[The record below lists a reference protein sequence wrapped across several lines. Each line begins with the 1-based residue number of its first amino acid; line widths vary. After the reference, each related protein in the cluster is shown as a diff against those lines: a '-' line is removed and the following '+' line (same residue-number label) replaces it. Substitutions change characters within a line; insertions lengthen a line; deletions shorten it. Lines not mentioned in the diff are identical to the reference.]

1 MIAQILANRGI
12 KPIDCE
18 LPYLSQQVIGI
29 LAHNPSDTLHV
40 WSVKLRSGELAII
53 IPDAADEAGL
63 IIEEQGAMWY
73 VDQYGT
79 RARMD
84 DSRIYELMDDPVRI
98 VR

>member
-29 LAHNPSDTLHV
+29 LAHNPSDTLEV
-40 WSVKLRSGELAII
+40 WSVKLRSGELVII
-53 IPDAADEAGL
+53 IPNAAGEAGL
-63 IIEEQGAMWY
+63 IVEEQGAMWY

-79 RARMD
+79 QAHID
-84 DSRIYELMDDPVRI
+84 DSRIYELIGDPVRI
-98 VR
+98 AR